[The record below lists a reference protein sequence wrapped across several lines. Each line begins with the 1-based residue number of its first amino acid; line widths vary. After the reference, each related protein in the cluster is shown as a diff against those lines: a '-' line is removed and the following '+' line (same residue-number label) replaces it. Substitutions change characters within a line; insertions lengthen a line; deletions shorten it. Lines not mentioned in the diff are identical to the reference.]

1 MAVRTDCR
9 HYSTRST
16 PGGDLVQR
24 CRVQANET
32 APFACPDGCVFFEP
46 RPIADA
52 GWARVVVD
60 DPDGPV
66 GPGGQP

>member
-1 MAVRTDCR
+1 MT
-9 HYSTRST
+9 
-16 PGGDLVQR
+16 
-24 CRVQANET
+24 ANET

-60 DPDGPV
+60 DPD
-66 GPGGQP
+66 QPDPPRDLR